1 MFVRLKK
8 NGKDSKEISL
18 IGQGFQA
25 YIDHLF
31 WFLPFSSPKQAFEM
45 LAKKEMSDELWTI
58 KRDEIRAEHLLEQ
71 AAEDLRVRWKA
82 WLKENGPGKGG
93 TAAAA
98 MVPPAGVTSLTRK

>member
-31 WFLPFSSPKQAFEM
+31 WFLPFSSPKQAFDL
-45 LAKKEMSDELWTI
+45 LAKKATRAQSQMKMLRRIPDDPIASDWS
-58 KRDEIRAEHLLEQ
+58 
-71 AAEDLRVRWKA
+71 
-82 WLKENGPGKGG
+82 N
-93 TAAAA
+93 TA
-98 MVPPAGVTSLTRK
+98 